1 MTSLTLVYI
10 SLSGNTHSFVTRF
23 ATFLKE
29 THDIESKL
37 INIKDLKHETF
48 PIEEEFLAL
57 LPTYLE
63 GGNGLDKGDTEM
75 LTTPLRQFIAAHDN
89 YKNCFGIIGSG
100 NRNFNHQYCLSAK
113 QYAKQFDFPMLAD
126 FELRGTSADIE
137 RIAPIVL
144 KAQADFNNIK

>member
-1 MTSLTLVYI
+1 MTSLTIVYI
-10 SLSGNTHSFVTRF
+10 SLSGNTHSFVTRLSHYL
-23 ATFLKE
+23 TEKYDV
-29 THDIESKL
+29 TTRL
-37 INIKDLKHETF
+37 INIKDLRHETF
-48 PIEEEFLAL
+48 PVNEAFVAL

-63 GGNGLDKGDTEM
+63 GGNGLDSGDKEI

-113 QYAKQFDFPMLAD
+113 QYAQQFGFPMLAD
-126 FELRGTSADIE
+126 FELRGTTADIE

-144 KAQADFNNIK
+144 EARKAFNS